1 MSENEKKPESEKEND
16 IPMSAR
22 AKVMQGLG
30 QDTEARPEIE
40 VEPVGFWENFWYHH
54 KWKTIIISF
63 VVILLVICIG
73 QAGSRDKTDVYVM
86 YAGPGFITAN
96 EARRVQDAMK
106 QQMDDYN
113 GDGEK
118 GILLADFNY
127 LSPAQIEEKRKLAEE
142 QGVDLS
148 IDTYGNSAVY
158 EQYEMEVIA
167 GESVI
172 YILDP
177 GLYENVK
184 KAGGLLPLTE
194 VLGEMPEGAVDEYGI
209 RLAETKFA
217 RFYTAM
223 NVFPE
228 DSILC
233 IRRVST
239 MSVFKGQKKTE
250 QLHSWHVDLFTNMV
264 NFQFPEGYT
273 EPETTAGGTN

>member
-1 MSENEKKPESEKEND
+1 MSENEKKTPVNGEEQND
-16 IPMSAR
+16 IPQSAR
-22 AKVMQGLG
+22 AKVMRSLG
-30 QDTEARPEIE
+30 QDVEERPEIE

-54 KWKTIIISF
+54 KWKTIIIGF
-63 VVILLVICIG
+63 VVMLLVVCIA

-96 EARRVQDAMK
+96 EARQVQDAMK

-127 LSPAQIEEKRKLAEE
+127 LSPAQIEEKRALAEE
-142 QGVDLS
+142 QGVDLT
-148 IDTYGNSAVY
+148 IDNYGNAAVL

-194 VLGEMPEGAVDEYGI
+194 VLGETPEGAVDEYGI
-209 RLAETKFA
+209 RFSETKFA

-228 DSILC
+228 DSVLC

-250 QLHSWHVDLFTNMV
+250 QLHSWHVDLFTNIV

-273 EPETTAGGTN
+273 E

>member
-1 MSENEKKPESEKEND
+1 MSENEKKTPVNGDEQSD
-16 IPMSAR
+16 IPQSAR
-22 AKVMQGLG
+22 AKVMHSLG
-30 QDTEARPEIE
+30 QDVEERPEIE

-54 KWKTIIISF
+54 KWKTIIIGF
-63 VVILLVICIG
+63 VVMLLVVCIA

-96 EARRVQDAMK
+96 EARQVQDAMK

-127 LSPAQIEEKRKLAEE
+127 LSPAQIEEKKALAAE
-142 QGVDLS
+142 QGVDLT
-148 IDTYGNSAVY
+148 IDNYGNAAVL

-194 VLGEMPEGAVDEYGI
+194 VLGETPEGAVDEYGI
-209 RLAETKFA
+209 RFSETKFA

-250 QLHSWHVDLFTNMV
+250 RLHSWHVDLFTNIV

-273 EPETTAGGTN
+273 E

>member
-1 MSENEKKPESEKEND
+1 MSENEKKTPVNGEEQND
-16 IPMSAR
+16 IPQSAR
-22 AKVMQGLG
+22 AKVMRSLG
-30 QDTEARPEIE
+30 QDVEERPEIE

-54 KWKTIIISF
+54 KWKTIIIGF
-63 VVILLVICIG
+63 VVMLLVVCIA

-96 EARRVQDAMK
+96 EARQVQDAMK

-127 LSPAQIEEKRKLAEE
+127 LSPAQIEEKKALAAE
-142 QGVDLS
+142 QGVDLT
-148 IDTYGNSAVY
+148 IDNYGNATVL

-172 YILDP
+172 YLLDP

-194 VLGEMPEGAVDEYGI
+194 VLGETPEGAVDEYGI
-209 RLAETKFA
+209 RFSETKFA

-250 QLHSWHVDLFTNMV
+250 QLHSWHVDLFTNIV
-264 NFQFPEGYT
+264 NFQFPEGYV
-273 EPETTAGGTN
+273 E